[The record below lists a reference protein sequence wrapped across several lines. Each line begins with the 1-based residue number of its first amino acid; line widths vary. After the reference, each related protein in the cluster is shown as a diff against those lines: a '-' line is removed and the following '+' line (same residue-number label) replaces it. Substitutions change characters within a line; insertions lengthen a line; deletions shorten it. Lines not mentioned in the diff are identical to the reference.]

1 MTYDITEKLDSGI
14 NTNMFKDN
22 KYTKHYMLLIEKAKN
37 RKLPK
42 GQYKEHH
49 HIIPE
54 SMGGSNDKT
63 NKVWLTGREHAL
75 CHWALLKMTEGENRS
90 KMSYAF
96 NGMNAENEFQ
106 QRYHSRIITRAY
118 ERHRI
123 EHAKV
128 HSERMK
134 AKNLIPW
141 NKGGVP
147 ITEEHRENLRKA
159 ALNRPKPSAES
170 QQKRIAK
177 VIGQKRTDETR
188 AKMSLAH
195 KGKPKGPMSEEEK
208 LKRSLTMKGKA
219 KPEGFGDKV
228 AERMREQF
236 LKNNPNQREDLK
248 KICPHCGTTSGPSGY
263 ARWHGDNCK
272 AKLSETP

>member
-1 MTYDITEKLDSGI
+1 
-14 NTNMFKDN
+14 
-22 KYTKHYMLLIEKAKN
+22 MLLIEKA
-37 RKLPK
+37 RTRTLPK
-42 GQYKEHH
+42 GQYKERH
-49 HIIPE
+49 HIIP
-54 SMGGSNDKT
+54 SSLGGTDTKD

-75 CHWALLKMTEGENRS
+75 CHWALLKMTEGEDRA

-106 QRYHSRIITRAY
+106 QRYRSRIITRAY

-134 AKNLIPW
+134 GKPAW
-141 NKGGVP
+141 NKGRKLEGD
-147 ITEEHRENLRKA
+147 ELELHRERTR
-159 ALNRPKPSAES
+159 NRVIDPVKQAVG
-170 QQKRIAK
+170 QAKRIAK
-177 VIGQKRTDETR
+177 VTGMKQSDE
-188 AKMSLAH
+188 AKLKKSLAL
-195 KGKPKGPMSEEEK
+195 KGKPKGPMSDEEK

-228 AERMREQF
+228 AERMKQAFTE
-236 LKNNPNQREDLK
+236 NNPNKREDLK
-248 KICPHCGTTSGPSGY
+248 KICPHCGTKSGPSGY

-272 AKLSETP
+272 VKQS